1 MDFENILLDSDIQG
15 YFYEP
20 QYSQEES
27 RQMEEEAAAAAA
39 EQALPVAEDEEPQHA
54 GGVPVCS
61 VRLWTHR
68 HTESL
73 CCSKFQ
79 RCQFLLEEMAE
90 SGEDGAMCVTSHP
103 GFTAHLNSW
112 DLDTYFWTQKVNW
125 KRQPKP
131 AGRNRRLSIE

>member
-27 RQMEEEAAAAAA
+27 KRMEEEAAAAAA
-39 EQALPVAEDEEPQHA
+39 EQALPVAEDEEPQRA

-68 HTESL
+68 VPVRQRISAMPVS
-73 CCSKFQ
+73 SK
-79 RCQFLLEEMAE
+79 
-90 SGEDGAMCVTSHP
+90 
-103 GFTAHLNSW
+103 
-112 DLDTYFWTQKVNW
+112 
-125 KRQPKP
+125 
-131 AGRNRRLSIE
+131 RNG